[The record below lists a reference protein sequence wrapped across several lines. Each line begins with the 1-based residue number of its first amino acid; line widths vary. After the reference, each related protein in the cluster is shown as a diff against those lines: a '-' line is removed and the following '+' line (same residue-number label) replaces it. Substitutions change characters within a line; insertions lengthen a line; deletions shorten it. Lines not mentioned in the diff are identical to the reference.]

1 VTISLDAFDFPTE
14 ALDAMPVRAVRD
26 RDDAM
31 VDLDVYL
38 PSARLGEYDPAAR
51 PVARIGRWR
60 GRQAAVGR
68 GSHTGNSYP
77 QRPCRPPAPRIAP
90 RRGGITTYCQRAH
103 NTRRLRVGEAR
114 HAVLSRGPKAIRGGG
129 IEHALVIDDE
139 LRA

>member
-1 VTISLDAFDFPTE
+1 MTLSLDAFNFGTE
-14 ALDAMPVRAVRD
+14 TFDAMPVGAVRD

-60 GRQAAVGR
+60 DCQTAVGR

-77 QRPCRPPAPRIAP
+77 QPPCRPPAPRTAP
-90 RRGGITTYCQRAH
+90 QRGGVTTYGQRAH
-103 NTRRLRVGEAR
+103 NTRRLRVGDAR
-114 HAVLSRGPKAIRGGG
+114 HAVLSCSPEAIRGGG
-129 IEHALVIDDE
+129 IVHAPVNE
-139 LRA
+139 LGA